1 MVAETVGDDA
11 GGAVDRSRRPAWLLL
26 AAATLL
32 VPTALAGLTLLWP
45 RPQIEDQ
52 LTRAGG
58 DALSAA
64 GFASSELALDGR
76 DATIGGVA
84 RADAQRA
91 VDVVKGVAGIR
102 VAAAARGAGAASV
115 RPFGLVRRGQDIV
128 LSGVIGSQDERA
140 RLVDAAR
147 SGTGATA
154 QTGRT
159 VVDELTVAPGV
170 VLPPGVGVAS
180 VRATAA
186 LLAAASGPLAVDFGT
201 DGAALRGTVADE
213 AAREA
218 ALQGTGA
225 ALPGMT
231 IDDKLTVAPPP
242 AAGPEAATTPELDDT
257 TRQQLQAA
265 IDGLVTATPITFEP
279 DSPALTTQS
288 GVTVGQILELVRPVA
303 GVRLRVDGFVATG
316 PAGGVLT
323 AQQLS
328 DQRAVAIRDFLVT
341 GGVPVDRIEA
351 RGLGEGDR
359 PAGLA
364 AGRRVEITVV

>member
-1 MVAETVGDDA
+1 VVAETVGDDA
-11 GGAVDRSRRPAWLLL
+11 GGVVDRSRRPAWLPL

-64 GFASSELALDGR
+64 GFAGSELALDGR

-91 VDVVKGVAGIR
+91 VEVVKGVAGIR
-102 VAAAARGAGAASV
+102 VAAAARSASV

-180 VRATAA
+180 VTATAA

-279 DSPALTTQS
+279 DSPVLTSQG

-328 DQRAVAIRDFLVT
+328 DQRAVAVRDFLVT